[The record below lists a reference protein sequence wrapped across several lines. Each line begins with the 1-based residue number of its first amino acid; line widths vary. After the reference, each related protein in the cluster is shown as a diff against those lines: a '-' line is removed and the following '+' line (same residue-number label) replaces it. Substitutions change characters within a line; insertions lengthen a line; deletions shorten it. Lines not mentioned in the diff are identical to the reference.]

1 MHQVNQEILLHLS
14 LIEYVGPQVCGL
26 LLERFIDLSEL
37 YALTPYE
44 LHEKTG
50 IYLHRA
56 EKIVAGL
63 ADKLMLEREKILL
76 EKHAI
81 SFVTVLDAEY
91 PAVLRT
97 IHAPP
102 ALLYY
107 RGNLS
112 ILSKTL
118 AFVGSRKA
126 DTYGQQVINHLIPEV
141 VKEAFTTV
149 SGGALGIDGMVHKT
163 TLKAG
168 GKTVAVLGSG
178 LLELYPAQHRGLF
191 EEIVYSGGLIMSEFP
206 LLMQPLPGNFPSRNR
221 IIAGLSPAT
230 IVIQAARK
238 SGALLT
244 ARNALDEG
252 REVGVVPGSIFN
264 EISAGCHDLLAQ
276 GARSIT
282 SADDIYE
289 LIGYNPT
296 TVVTSKVSKVVRGEP
311 SRPPKATA
319 QDPLVALC
327 ITPKSTDEL
336 LLKAGYT
343 YDILQERLWQLQ
355 IEGRIEQNM
364 LGMWCS
370 LE

>member
-1 MHQVNQEILLHLS
+1 MQLVNQEILLHVS
-14 LIEYVGPQVCGL
+14 LIEDVGPQVCGL
-26 LLERFIDLSEL
+26 LLERFPDLSEL

-50 IYLHRA
+50 LFLHRA
-56 EKIVAGL
+56 EKIVEGL
-63 ADKLMLEREKILL
+63 ADTLMLDREKILL
-76 EKHAI
+76 EKHDV
-81 SFVTVLDAEY
+81 SLVTVLDTEY
-91 PAVLRT
+91 PALLRT

-102 ALLYY
+102 AVFYY

-112 ILSKTL
+112 ILSKAL

-126 DTYGQQVINHLIPEV
+126 DTYGQQVVNHLIPAV
-141 VKEAFTTV
+141 VQEAFATV
-149 SGGALGIDGMVHKT
+149 SGGALGIDGMVHRA
-163 TLKAG
+163 TLNAG

-178 LLELYPAQHRGLF
+178 LLELYPTQHTGLF

-206 LLMQPLPGNFPSRNR
+206 LLMQPLPGNFPARNR

-230 IVIQAARK
+230 MVIQAARK
-238 SGALLT
+238 SGALIT
-244 ARNALDEG
+244 ARNAIDEG

-264 EISAGCHDLLAQ
+264 EISQGCHDLLAQ
-276 GARSIT
+276 GAQSIT
-282 SADDIYE
+282 SPDDIYE
-289 LIGYNPT
+289 LIGY
-296 TVVTSKVSKVVRGEP
+296 TSKNTRRLGKIPAASNTASK
-311 SRPPKATA
+311 
-319 QDPLVALC
+319 DPLVALC

-336 LLKAGYT
+336 LLKAGYS
-343 YDILQERLWQLQ
+343 YDTLQERLWQLQ